1 MQFASGMKDSSKE
14 ETGGAKS
21 LLLWRPPPLER
32 TIEAC
37 SPDRAAQVS
46 SSVGRILRMLRAS
59 SAQILE
65 FKKILGAI
73 IMVSL
78 PLEMTGITAL

>member
-1 MQFASGMKDSSKE
+1 MQFALGMKDSSKE

-21 LLLWRPPPLER
+21 LLLWRRPLLER
-32 TIEAC
+32 AIEAC
-37 SPDRAAQVS
+37 SSDPAVQVS
-46 SSVGRILRMLRAS
+46 SSVGSILRMLRAP

-73 IMVSL
+73 IMVCRCL
-78 PLEMTGITAL
+78 WR